1 MFMTSCQRLSCAKL
15 SQMLPMPAMVSKVLK
30 IVLI

>member
-15 SQMLPMPAMVSKVLK
+15 SKTLPMPAMVSKVLK

>member
-1 MFMTSCQRLSCAKL
+1 MFMTSCQRLSCAKV
-15 SQMLPMPAMVSKVLK
+15 SKMLPMPPMVSKALK